1 MKQNLILLLAVLMVS
16 CHKPESKSIELI
28 ALKWSSYEKPNND
41 TLFTSITC
49 RFYAQINENGTCILN
64 AKDSDGKNQFVTFNI
79 GELNHQSNHNKQ
91 YPNFKNY
98 KEILD
103 NIFILTNKPD
113 FDSTRIERKKIHTMN
128 PGMHPFS
135 IYAQNKEGK
144 NVRLQ
149 NVERNCNKLYEYLE
163 SLNFTDINGRSVDS
177 VKILDAEKDLLKEE
191 YEEYK
196 KTPVMIIIR

>member
-1 MKQNLILLLAVLMVS
+1 MKQTLILLLAVLLVS

-28 ALKWSSYEKPNND
+28 ALKWWGYQKPNND
-41 TLFTSITC
+41 TLFHSTTC

-64 AKDSDGKNQFVTFNI
+64 AKDSDGKNQFVSFNI
-79 GELNHQSNHNKQ
+79 GELNYQSNHNKH
-91 YPNFKNY
+91 YPNFKNF

-113 FDSTRIERKKIHTMN
+113 FDSTRIERNKFYSIH

-144 NVRLQ
+144 KVRLQ
-149 NVERNCNKLYEYLE
+149 NVERNCNKLYEYFE
-163 SLNFTDINGRSVDS
+163 SLNSTNINGHSVDS

-196 KTPVMIIIR
+196 KTPAMIIIR